1 MAALFKQKNYS
12 HIYIRQFFAT
22 LLLLV
27 SMHQAT
33 RVWAQTDQGS
43 DETFSG
49 KVRLVLPEFIQA
61 VPGVELNLYFDNVCL
76 VINPANYVFD
86 VTCSQGMQQ
95 AERWSYTPKAD
106 DANDYPFVLEIRDES
121 NTVIARAKSTLQV
134 VAANAGAT
142 EKKTVLMIGDS
153 LTAWSIYPQHLLD
166 MCQGESN
173 PKITLVGSHQPEY
186 KPRTAKISEWV
197 RHEGYS
203 GWRTDTFTTR
213 FTGIAR
219 TGLDRRSNCGSPFI
233 YVEAEGKPKL
243 DFGRYCR
250 EYNNGNVPDFV
261 TLFLGC
267 NDTMF
272 AKDENIE
279 ATIDGMLEH
288 YDLLLEMILSDNKDT
303 RIGVIMPVPPAATQ
317 DAFGTIYKS
326 GLTRWQ
332 YKRNQHRTVER
343 IIERYGG
350 REEESI
356 SLIPAYANLDTFNS
370 YPRALLPTN
379 AHSPQKVER
388 LHNGVHPSKE
398 GYFQIG
404 DSIYCW
410 IKACL
415 SQDETKR

>member
-1 MAALFKQKNYS
+1 MAALFKQKYYS
-12 HIYIRQFFAT
+12 HIHTGRFFVM

-27 SMHQAT
+27 AMHPSA
-33 RVWAQTDQGS
+33 RGQTDQGS
-43 DETFSG
+43 DEAFSG
-49 KVRLVLPEFIQA
+49 SVKLILPEIIQA

-86 VTCSQGMQQ
+86 VTCSHGMQQ
-95 AERWSYTPKAD
+95 AERWSYTPKA
-106 DANDYPFVLEIRDES
+106 NDVNDSPFVLEVRDEN
-121 NTVIARAKSTLQV
+121 NTVIARAKSTIRV
-134 VAANAGAT
+134 VAADAGAA
-142 EKKTVLMIGDS
+142 EDKTVLMIGDS

-166 MCQGESN
+166 ICQGEGN
-173 PKITLVGSHQPEY
+173 PGITLVGSHQPEY

-233 YVEAEGKPKL
+233 YEDAEGVPKL
-243 DFGRYCR
+243 DFERYCR
-250 EYNNGNVPDFV
+250 EYNDSKAPDFV

-267 NDTMF
+267 NDTMY

-279 ATIDGMLEH
+279 ATIDRMLGH
-288 YDLLLEMILSDNKDT
+288 YDVLLEMIRSVNKDT

-332 YKRNQHRTVER
+332 YKRNQHRAVER
-343 IIERYGG
+343 MIERYGG
-350 REEESI
+350 REKENI
-356 SLIPAYANLDTFNS
+356 SLIPAYANLDTLNN

-379 AHSPQKVER
+379 VHSPLKVER

-415 SQDETKR
+415 SQDQIKR